1 MVHLAMCTL
10 NIMAEIQRFIQLFQV
25 EIYTF
30 KFRLDAIWMS
40 DSITQKMASLRRTL
54 TRLTI
59 FTLYGENEQLNE
71 MLIIAY
77 NSIN

>member
-59 FTLYGENEQLNE
+59 FTLYGEKQLNE